1 MDHTEYIKTE
11 LGYWLVSAN
20 KDGINSIQFSKAL
33 PEPPQNPNSI
43 TTLAIAQLSA
53 YFQKTH
59 SSFDLPLNLSP
70 YSQFYRDTWEMVAAI
85 PYGKLCSYS
94 EIAIR
99 MNNPKAVRAVGMA
112 NGKNPFPLIIPCHR
126 VIGKDKS
133 LTGYAYGLE
142 LKKWLLEHEGAIA
155 KTPTLF

>member
-1 MDHTEYIKTE
+1 LTYLDYIETEIGTWSVTADDK
-11 LGYWLVSAN
+11 
-20 KDGINSIQFSKAL
+20 GINEVSFSK
-33 PEPPQNPNSI
+33 EPTQPNKQPNAI
-43 TTLAIAQLSA
+43 TKLAISQLGA
-53 YFQKTH
+53 YFQKSST
-59 SSFDLPLNLSP
+59 SFDLPLNLEHH
-70 YSQFYRDTWEMVAAI
+70 SQFFRDTWEMVAAI

-133 LTGYAYGLE
+133 LTGYASGIAV
-142 LKKWLLEHEGAIA
+142 KKWLLEHEGAIA
-155 KTPTLF
+155 RTPTLF

>member
-1 MDHTEYIKTE
+1 MNYNDYIKTD
-11 LGYWLVSAN
+11 LGFWLVSAN
-20 KDGINSIQFSKAL
+20 EEVIINIQFSKNL
-33 PEPPQNPNSI
+33 PELPQNPNSI
-43 TTLAIAQLSA
+43 TTLAIAQLAA
-53 YFQKTH
+53 YFQKTLT
-59 SSFDLPLNLSP
+59 SFDLPLNLSP

-112 NGKNPFPLIIPCHR
+112 NGKNPFPLVIPCHR

-142 LKKWLLEHEGAIA
+142 VKKWLLEHEEAIA
-155 KTPTLF
+155 KSPTLF